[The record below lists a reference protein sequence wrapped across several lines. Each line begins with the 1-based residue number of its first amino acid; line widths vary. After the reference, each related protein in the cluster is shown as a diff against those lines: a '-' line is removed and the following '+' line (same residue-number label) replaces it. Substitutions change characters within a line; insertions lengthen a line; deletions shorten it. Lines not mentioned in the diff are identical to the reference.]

1 MFWKVVENID
11 SRYLGTMRGYTCQQ
25 CFLNPRRLA
34 ARSLGCGGPTQTQ
47 SRQVIGQE
55 VHFSNLSG
63 VVSPEGLD
71 WARRGG
77 DNMRKGT

>member
-1 MFWKVVENID
+1 MSAVLLESEASGSSV
-11 SRYLGTMRGYTCQQ
+11 SGVRGD
-25 CFLNPRRLA
+25 
-34 ARSLGCGGPTQTQ
+34 TQTQ
-47 SRQVIGQE
+47 SRQMIGQE
-55 VHFSNLSG
+55 VSRVHFSNLSG